1 MFVLTSDLDVETFLL
16 VLITVIIYDFYKL
29 VEAYLSATPAI
40 LEGKIA
46 FVFYLFCF
54 SGLK

>member
-1 MFVLTSDLDVETFLL
+1 MFVLSSDLDVETFLL